1 MGKTQSI
8 KNLEVKLKT
17 LYIYSGYPLGIW
29 RGLLAKEAWRSKNGR
44 PKKPGAI
51 NGGFFP
57 KSDE

>member
-29 RGLLAKEAWRSKNGR
+29 RGLLAKEAWRSKNGTHHHR
-44 PKKPGAI
+44 PPED
-51 NGGFFP
+51 F
-57 KSDE
+57 